1 MTFGL
6 IFGAIAVVLSILL
19 TRFQSARLRP
29 TDPVRI
35 EILSWAIYLGMA
47 ALIYVGFALREG
59 GREWMGTEIAGL
71 VLYSVF
77 ALAGALGRARVLAL
91 GWALHAAWDL
101 GVHAGAPEQLV
112 PEWYRWACL
121 VFDVVAAGYVFRLRR
136 PAPLPTDTVARSP

>member
-29 TDPVRI
+29 TDPARI

-59 GREWMGTEIAGL
+59 GHQWMTTELAGL
-71 VLYSVF
+71 ALYSVF
-77 ALAGALGRARVLAL
+77 AVAGALGRVRVLAL
-91 GWALHAAWDL
+91 GWALHAAWDMV
-101 GVHAGAPEQLV
+101 VHASAPGELV

-121 VFDVVAAGYVFRLRR
+121 VYDVVAAGYLFRLHGRGPIALSR
-136 PAPLPTDTVARSP
+136 PTT